1 MQSQISSFEQQDDE
15 LDLSELFS
23 ILWARKWFI
32 FLFVVLCCLLSV
44 NYILK
49 QPDRFSSSVLIM
61 FKESK
66 SNADALQNIMT
77 SGLTAAENTETE
89 LELLKS
95 RRFAG
100 QIVDNLELTKN
111 TEYVTPINDARMTQV
126 EKDTKERSI
135 AIERFMSNM
144 KVGNTSGTNLVKVS
158 YDSYSATHAA
168 LVANEIAQTIINF
181 KQELLEEKNQDRSA
195 WLETKLSGVKKSLTE
210 AESKIVQHQ
219 NENDFIDI
227 NSALELEKTKLDQL
241 TREQYQSG
249 REIEK
254 LTLLKKQ
261 ILQYEQHPE
270 ELLSIPDFAASIEIK
285 NSRDQLKLKQEEFS
299 KVKLRYG
306 PKHPAYQKAEL
317 IYEEAKASVVVSL
330 QAHMNLIN
338 KRLDNERIILANLE
352 SESDAASKRLR
363 SLGVIEFDYQ
373 KLRREFDANLELYEN
388 LVKRLKESDMMQD
401 MANASNVLIVEQ
413 AEVANRP
420 NSKKEHLIIVLTA
433 LLSGFVASTLVLIEA
448 ILSNKIIQFR
458 KVAAAYNTRVLGIIP
473 KIKVKGVKGKPLYE
487 LDINKHMNFYEAL
500 RSTRTNIMLDNE
512 LSTQKVI
519 AVTSISPNDGK
530 TSLSIQLAASFAELE
545 KVALID
551 ADLRFPSIGEA
562 LKHDINHPGL
572 TNLIAKRSKLQDCI
586 SKETRYEFDVL
597 TAGFRAKNPLLYLS
611 QPRLR
616 KIIQYFKQNYDRV
629 VLECP
634 PVMSVSDA
642 FVISKH
648 VDSIYLV
655 VDIEKTNKAQLVST
669 LEELQ
674 QANVKVGGILL
685 NKAKNAEQYY
695 NNAYYKHTRSNLNG
709 VKFAY

>member
-15 LDLSELFS
+15 FDLSELFS

-285 NSRDQLKLKQEEFS
+285 NSRDQW
-299 KVKLRYG
+299 G
-306 PKHPAYQKAEL
+306 
-317 IYEEAKASVVVSL
+317 
-330 QAHMNLIN
+330 
-338 KRLDNERIILANLE
+338 
-352 SESDAASKRLR
+352 
-363 SLGVIEFDYQ
+363 
-373 KLRREFDANLELYEN
+373 
-388 LVKRLKESDMMQD
+388 
-401 MANASNVLIVEQ
+401 
-413 AEVANRP
+413 
-420 NSKKEHLIIVLTA
+420 
-433 LLSGFVASTLVLIEA
+433 
-448 ILSNKIIQFR
+448 
-458 KVAAAYNTRVLGIIP
+458 
-473 KIKVKGVKGKPLYE
+473 
-487 LDINKHMNFYEAL
+487 
-500 RSTRTNIMLDNE
+500 
-512 LSTQKVI
+512 
-519 AVTSISPNDGK
+519 
-530 TSLSIQLAASFAELE
+530 
-545 KVALID
+545 
-551 ADLRFPSIGEA
+551 
-562 LKHDINHPGL
+562 
-572 TNLIAKRSKLQDCI
+572 C
-586 SKETRYEFDVL
+586 
-597 TAGFRAKNPLLYLS
+597 
-611 QPRLR
+611 
-616 KIIQYFKQNYDRV
+616 
-629 VLECP
+629 
-634 PVMSVSDA
+634 
-642 FVISKH
+642 
-648 VDSIYLV
+648 
-655 VDIEKTNKAQLVST
+655 
-669 LEELQ
+669 
-674 QANVKVGGILL
+674 
-685 NKAKNAEQYY
+685 
-695 NNAYYKHTRSNLNG
+695 
-709 VKFAY
+709 